1 MKSPFSNWMPYIKPL
16 LLLIVNGLVFAYAMF
31 QGGFVS
37 WFLFYS
43 VLVLSLLSCSVI
55 FVSFRSIKMEREI
68 TPDVA
73 LAEDSVDVTIRMK
86 KRFFHPFYYVRVQD
100 VIPKSLSRAEISD
113 NGGLFFFSFN
123 KTLTFEYHIYSL
135 IRGEHDFQE
144 VEVVVGD
151 LFGFFERKKRLP
163 IITRMVVYP
172 RYEKLNRWTVF
183 SSRGNEEGSSFEES
197 FEEELSISSIRNYIP
212 GDRLTSIDWKHS
224 ARSNKLMTKEFES
237 YQGQASNLAFYSTAS
252 KGELEAFE
260 QAVVLCA
267 SIVNFYY
274 KKSMPLGFIGFDEQ
288 GQYTPPSDQHSQYQ
302 HFYRQLARVTPKNE
316 ALFSITPIV
325 ELMRGTATTI
335 ITVSLTLHLCDL
347 INQILAVNG
356 KVMVC
361 LIKQERSDIEE
372 MNRIEKIRLNGVRVF
387 QFMATHTDFRNEQ
400 VSEL

>member
-1 MKSPFSNWMPYIKPL
+1 MKSPFSKLMPYIKPL

-43 VLVLSLLSCSVI
+43 VFVLSLLSCSVI
-55 FVSFRSIKMEREI
+55 FVSFRSIEMEREI

-73 LAEDSVDVTIRMK
+73 VAEESVDVTIRMK
-86 KRFFHPFYYVRVQD
+86 KRFFHPFYYVRVHD
-100 VIPKSLSRAEISD
+100 VIPKTLSRAKVSD

-123 KTLTFEYHIYSL
+123 KTLTFEYKLFSL

-163 IITRMVVYP
+163 LKTTMVIYP

-237 YQGQASNLAFYSTAS
+237 YQGQASNLAFYPVSL
-252 KGELEAFE
+252 EDEFEAFE

-274 KKSMPLGFIGFDEQ
+274 KKAMPLGFLDFDEQ
-288 GQYTPPSDQHSQYQ
+288 GQYTSPSEQHSQYQ
-302 HFYRQLARVTPKNE
+302 TIYRQLATVTPKKDE
-316 ALFSITPIV
+316 LFSITPVV

-335 ITVSLTLHLCDL
+335 ISVSLTPHLSEM
-347 INQILAVNG
+347 INRMLSVNG

-361 LIKQERSDIEE
+361 LIKQKQSDSEE
-372 MNRIEKIRLNGVRVF
+372 MNRIEKLRSNGVRVF
-387 QFMATHTDFRNEQ
+387 QFMATNTDFENEQ
-400 VSEL
+400 VNES